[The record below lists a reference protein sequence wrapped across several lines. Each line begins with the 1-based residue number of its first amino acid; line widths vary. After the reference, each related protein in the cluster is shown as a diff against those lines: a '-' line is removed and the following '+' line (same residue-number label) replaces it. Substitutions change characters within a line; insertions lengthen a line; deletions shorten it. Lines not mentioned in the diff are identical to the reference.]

1 MDPILTSEQDAF
13 ITGEDTK
20 LDRISYFEK
29 MLENDPTNATGLLA
43 LANEYGKAGR
53 KEDEAATLK
62 KYVENN
68 DDEGN
73 AYLRLGE
80 TLAELG
86 REDEARDVFG
96 RGIEQANSHG
106 HDGMVAEMTLAL
118 EGLD

>member
-1 MDPILTSEQDAF
+1 
-13 ITGEDTK
+13 
-20 LDRISYFEK
+20 
-29 MLENDPTNATGLLA
+29 MLEDDPTNATGLLA

-53 KEDEAATLK
+53 KEDEARTLE
-62 KYVENN
+62 KYVASN

-80 TLAELG
+80 TLAGLG
-86 REDEARDVFG
+86 REEEARDAFG
-96 RGIEQANSHG
+96 RGIAQAGKHG

>member
-1 MDPILTSEQDAF
+1 
-13 ITGEDTK
+13 
-20 LDRISYFEK
+20 

-43 LANEYGKAGR
+43 LANEYGKAER

-62 KYVENN
+62 RYVESN

-80 TLAELG
+80 TLADLG
-86 REDEARDVFG
+86 RDDEARETFK
-96 RGIEQANSHG
+96 RGIAQAGKHG